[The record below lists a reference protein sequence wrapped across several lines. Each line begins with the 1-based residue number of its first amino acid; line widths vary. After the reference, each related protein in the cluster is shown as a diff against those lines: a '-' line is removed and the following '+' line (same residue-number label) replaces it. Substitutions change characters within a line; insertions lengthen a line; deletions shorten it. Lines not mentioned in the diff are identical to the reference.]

1 MKANSPT
8 RRKLKHLDF
17 TIDQHLSILKSA
29 SLVIF
34 YSTISYRYHHKRL
47 RNAMKKLSPL
57 EAKVVDKKLNRQQEK
72 MKKAWRVL
80 QESLAEDLE

>member
-1 MKANSPT
+1 
-8 RRKLKHLDF
+8 
-17 TIDQHLSILKSA
+17 
-29 SLVIF
+29 
-34 YSTISYRYHHKRL
+34 
-47 RNAMKKLSPL
+47 MKKLSPL